1 MDKAGSW
8 YIFEGER
15 IGQGRENVKVY
26 LKEHPAVM
34 DKIEGMLLDQIK
46 KDDDYVPEPDIPEDD
61 ISEIMDMLVD
71 DDGVIIEK

>member
-1 MDKAGSW
+1 MK
-8 YIFEGER
+8 I
-15 IGQGRENVKVY
+15 Y
-26 LKEHPAVM
+26 LKDHPAVM
-34 DKIEGMLLDQIK
+34 DKIEGLLLDLIK